1 MLAAYNSREDA
12 FFHPPMTFSILP
24 DDLVFE
30 FKVSGGFPQSAEN
43 GPGLH
48 FNWLS
53 AKAGVL
59 SERWGLLVREI
70 SKVSGFLKMSPSRL
84 EEAKMRITVMR

>member
-1 MLAAYNSREDA
+1 MLAACNSREDA
-12 FFHPPMTFSILP
+12 FFHGPMTFSILP

-43 GPGLH
+43 GLELH

-53 AKAGVL
+53 AEAGVL
-59 SERWGLLVREI
+59 SERRATRRVIYRRVE
-70 SKVSGFLKMSPSRL
+70 SRDDEEPSGDPGR
-84 EEAKMRITVMR
+84 R

>member
-1 MLAAYNSREDA
+1 MLVACNSGEDA

-43 GPGLH
+43 GLGLQ

-53 AKAGVL
+53 AEAGVL
-59 SERWGLLVREI
+59 SERRATRRGIYRRVESRDDEEP
-70 SKVSGFLKMSPSRL
+70 SGDPGR
-84 EEAKMRITVMR
+84 R